1 MKLLELVFFLGF
13 IKLYKAYQSSLF
25 SKHDWSYSIIWKKTK
40 KKIITVQ
47 LDTQYLM
54 KGSEKKNKFYANS
67 NIISIMV
74 IKLNTD
80 KEE

>member
-1 MKLLELVFFLGF
+1 MIDLIRFDYMKEN
-13 IKLYKAYQSSLF
+13 KE
-25 SKHDWSYSIIWKKTK
+25 
-40 KKIITVQ
+40 KIITVQ

-80 KEE
+80 KE